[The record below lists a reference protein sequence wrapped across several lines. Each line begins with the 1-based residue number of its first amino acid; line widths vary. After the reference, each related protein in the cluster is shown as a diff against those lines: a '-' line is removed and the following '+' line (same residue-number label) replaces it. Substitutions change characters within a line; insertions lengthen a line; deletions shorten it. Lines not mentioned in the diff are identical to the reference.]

1 MKMNR
6 KGLVIA
12 VTALVAIA
20 AMIGAASALAGVWK
34 KEGKELKE
42 KITLSM
48 TGGEFVEIESGASA
62 LSCNTTATMTTSGGN
77 TASVTAFA
85 VEKTKC
91 EGFSG
96 KFKGCTVKTATPK
109 TLPWSVT
116 VGTTTLTAKNAGVTY
131 VFNTGCAI
139 TSVETSFPEL
149 TLTPEEPTS
158 IVFFH
163 FGQTGTGKVNGT
175 SASVTS
181 GGTWLLPEA
190 DFGKYGIG

>member
-1 MKMNR
+1 MKMSR
-6 KGLVIA
+6 KGIVLA
-12 VTALVAIA
+12 VTALVAVMA
-20 AMIGAASALAGVWK
+20 LVGAGSALAGVWK
-34 KEGKELKE
+34 KGGSELKE

-48 TGGEFVEIESGASA
+48 TGGEFVEIESGASS
-62 LSCNTTATMTTSGGN
+62 LSCNTTATMTTSGGS

-85 VEKTKC
+85 VNKTSC

-96 KFKGCTVKTATPK
+96 KFKGCTVASATPK

-116 VGTTTLTAKNAGVTY
+116 VNTTTLTVKNAGVKYTM
-131 VFNTGCAI
+131 NAGCSI
-139 TSVETSFPEL
+139 SSVETNFPEL